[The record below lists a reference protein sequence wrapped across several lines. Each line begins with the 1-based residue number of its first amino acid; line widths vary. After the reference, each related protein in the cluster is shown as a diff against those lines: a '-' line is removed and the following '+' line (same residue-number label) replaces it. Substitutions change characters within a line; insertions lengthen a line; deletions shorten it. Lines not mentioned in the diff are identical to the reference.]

1 MAKTEAFE
9 KYYLEYEDWFEK
21 NQFLYQEE
29 LKTLK
34 NMVGNA
40 LNGIE
45 IGIGSGRFA
54 LPMGIKIGIEPSE
67 KMRNIA
73 ISKGLTVFDGIA
85 EDLPFE
91 NNRFDFA
98 IMITTICFVDD
109 LLKSF
114 EEAYRV
120 IKLNGFFIIGYID
133 KDSKLGKEYKK
144 KKQKSKFY
152 KDAKFYTSDE
162 IIRLLKLVGFS
173 NFELETVNNTQ
184 ESFLFLKMFKL

>member
-133 KDSKLGKEYKK
+133 KDSKLG
-144 KKQKSKFY
+144 
-152 KDAKFYTSDE
+152 T
-162 IIRLLKLVGFS
+162 IP
-173 NFELETVNNTQ
+173 
-184 ESFLFLKMFKL
+184 